1 MIAGLLL
8 FAAFSLEGA
17 FIVDAAAEVS
27 FTLRAHPDTVRVRL
41 ADISLLSRNMPGV
54 VEIRDAGGNRYLY
67 YSEREIPFSG
77 TARNVF
83 SIERASTHDG
93 TVLYRTSDIQAQ
105 NWMSYR
111 LSASPLGGGTTRV
124 DLRLRVRLVR
134 DSGTE
139 IHLLAPV
146 LGESFIS
153 EEMEKDLRSMLE
165 EFSDRAARELEA
177 DTSAVAEKGRPR

>member
-17 FIVDAAAEVS
+17 FIVDATAEGS
-27 FTLRAHPDTVRVRL
+27 FTLRVHPDTVRVRL

-54 VEIRDAGGNRYLY
+54 VEIRHEGGNRYLY
-67 YSEREIPFSG
+67 RTEREIPFSG
-77 TARNVF
+77 TARNAF
-83 SIERASTHDG
+83 SLERTSTHDG
-93 TVLYRTSDIQAQ
+93 TVLYRTSDTQAH

-111 LSASPLGGGTTRV
+111 LSASPGGDGTTRV

-153 EEMEKDLRSMLE
+153 EQMEKDLRSMLE
-165 EFSDRAARELEA
+165 EFSLRAVRELEA
-177 DTSAVAEKGRPR
+177 ETSAVTGKGRL

>member
-17 FIVDAAAEVS
+17 FIVDAIAEVS
-27 FTLRAHPDTVRVRL
+27 FTLRIHPDTVRVRL
-41 ADISLLSRNMPGV
+41 ADIGLLSRNMPGV

-67 YSEREIPFSG
+67 YTEREIPFSG
-77 TARNVF
+77 TARNAF
-83 SIERASTHDG
+83 SIERTPTHDG
-93 TVLYRTSDIQAQ
+93 TVLYRTADTQAQ

-111 LSASPLGGGTTRV
+111 LSASPGGRGTTRV

-139 IHLLAPV
+139 IHLLAPA

-153 EEMEKDLRSMLE
+153 EQMEKDLRSMLE
-165 EFSDRAARELEA
+165 EFSRRVVRELEA
-177 DTSAVAEKGRPR
+177 DASAVPVKGRP

>member
-8 FAAFSLEGA
+8 FAAFSLQGA
-17 FIVDAAAEVS
+17 FIVDATAEVS

-54 VEIRDAGGNRYLY
+54 VEIRPEGDHRYLY
-67 YSEREIPFSG
+67 RTEREIPFSG
-77 TARNVF
+77 ISRNAF
-83 SIERASTHDG
+83 SIERTSSHDG
-93 TVLYRTSDIQAQ
+93 TILYRTSDPQAQ

-111 LSASPLGGGTTRV
+111 LRASPGGGGMTRV

-134 DSGTE
+134 DSGAE

-153 EEMEKDLRSMLE
+153 EQMEKDLRSMLE
-165 EFSDRAARELEA
+165 EFSGRALRELEA
-177 DTSAVAEKGRPR
+177 DPSAVTAKGKP

>member
-8 FAAFSLEGA
+8 FSAFSLQGA
-17 FIVDAAAEVS
+17 FIVDATAEVS

-41 ADISLLSRNMPGV
+41 AEISLLSRNMPGV
-54 VEIRDAGGNRYLY
+54 VEIRHVGGNRYLY
-67 YSEREIPFSG
+67 RTEREIPFSG
-77 TARNVF
+77 TSRNAF
-83 SIERASTHDG
+83 GIERTSTHDG
-93 TVLYRTSDIQAQ
+93 TVLYRTSDTQAQ

-111 LSASPLGGGTTRV
+111 LSPSPGGGGTTRV

-139 IHLLAPV
+139 IHPLAPL

-153 EEMEKDLRSMLE
+153 EQMEKDLRSMLE
-165 EFSDRAARELEA
+165 EFSGRAVRELEA
-177 DTSAVAEKGRPR
+177 ETSAVAGKGRP